1 MRAAFQGIH
10 GAFSEVAARSM
21 LGSTVTT
28 IPCESFE
35 EVFDAVERGRA
46 HRGII
51 PIENS
56 LTGSIHQNYDLLLHR
71 HVHIVGERHLRIEHV
86 LGAHPRSNFT
96 RLRRV
101 RSHPQALAQCGKFLR
116 RHPALLVEP
125 FFDTAGAARSIIDSG
140 DPDTAAIS
148 GAYAARLYGLRI
160 LRRNLEDRVTNFTRF
175 LLVGPTP
182 RAPRRGGKTKCSIV
196 FRPQR
201 NQPGILF
208 RILGV
213 FSLRDIDLV
222 KIESRPDPEAAFD
235 YLFYLDFLGDPAEE
249 RVARALE
256 HLQEVVVTYRL
267 LGAYPADRRDQRTT
281 LSVRS
286 TWARTGKN

>member
-1 MRAAFQGIH
+1 MRVAFQGIH

-21 LGSTVTT
+21 LGSTATT
-28 IPCESFE
+28 LPCETFE

-46 HRGII
+46 HRGVL

-71 HVHIVGERHLRIEHV
+71 RVHILGERHLRIEHV
-86 LGAHPRSNFT
+86 LGAHPRSNFA
-96 RLRRV
+96 RLRRI
-101 RSHPQALAQCGKFLR
+101 RSHPQALAQCARFLQ
-116 RHPALLVEP
+116 RHPSLTVEP
-125 FFDTAGAARSIIDSG
+125 FFDTAGAARSITDSD
-140 DPDTAAIS
+140 DPETAAIS
-148 GAYAARLYGLRI
+148 GAYAAKLYGLRI
-160 LRRNLEDRVTNFTRF
+160 LRRNLEDRATNFTRF
-175 LLVGPTP
+175 LLVGRTP
-182 RAPRRGGKTKCSIV
+182 RVPHRRGTMKSSIV

-235 YLFYLDFLGDPAEE
+235 YLFYLDFMGDPAEE
-249 RVARALE
+249 RVARALD
-256 HLQEVVVTYRL
+256 HLQEVVVSYRL
-267 LGAYPADRRDQRTT
+267 LGTYPADRRDLRSLRRRPGTTGGRT
-281 LSVRS
+281 SD
-286 TWARTGKN
+286 

>member
-21 LGSTVTT
+21 LGNSITT

-46 HRGII
+46 QRGII

-56 LTGSIHQNYDLLLHR
+56 LTGSIHQNFDLLLHR

-86 LGAHPRSNFT
+86 LGAHPRS
-96 RLRRV
+96 RPGGLRRV
-101 RSHPQALAQCGKFLR
+101 RSHPQALAQCAKFLR
-116 RHPALLVEP
+116 RHPALEVEP
-125 FFDTAGAARSIIDSG
+125 YFDTAGAARSIIDSG
-140 DPDTAAIS
+140 DPHTAAIS

-160 LRRNLEDRVTNFTRF
+160 VRRNLEDRPANFTRF
-175 LLVGPTP
+175 LMVSP
-182 RAPRRGGKTKCSIV
+182 RARLPRKGGTIKCSIV

-222 KIESRPDPEAAFD
+222 KIESRPDPETAFD
-235 YLFYLDFLGDPAEE
+235 YLFYLDFIGDPRQE

-256 HLQEVVVTYRL
+256 HLQEVVVSYRL
-267 LGAYPADRRDQRTT
+267 LGAYPVDRRALQR
-281 LSVRS
+281 
-286 TWARTGKN
+286 